1 MVLSQIK
8 QNCLDFVVHGK
19 NLGLGFRG
27 NALGSADLGQV
38 PVLCLLVMS
47 RWTRCLNFLGISFL
61 VYEEGMIILLPIL
74 ARMNGNTVGNG
85 QLPYLVHGLNNH
97 SLTKI
102 IVIY

>member
-1 MVLSQIK
+1 M
-8 QNCLDFVVHGK
+8 VHGK

-27 NALGSADLGQV
+27 NALSSADLGQV
-38 PVLCLLVMS
+38 PVLYLLIMP
-47 RWTRCLNFLGISFL
+47 RWARCLNFLGISFL
-61 VYEEGMIILLPIL
+61 VYEERMIILLHL

-102 IVIY
+102 IVTY